1 MWKQRLWQQRWAS
14 LIGLGAIALT
24 GCEALP
30 VGSAPTPSPVAEQ
43 EIAAPAASAAAQPQ
57 TSLAPPKPQING
69 AVTFQKALDLAYGAA
84 KLTQSAQIPADWQYV
99 MSRWQDAIG
108 LLKVVPPQS
117 AEYAKA
123 QVKIQEYQ
131 RNLAYATQRST
142 AAIAS
147 PSTVAMQPL
156 SSAPIPAG
164 SSGSGSSQGSATV
177 PAPGIA
183 KDGSAS
189 TSSSGAGSDG
199 DSTAADPVADRNTE
213 APGSIAGT
221 APIVGRV
228 SGIPVIEVM
237 FDGRKFP
244 MMLDT
249 GASATV
255 ITPAMLAALGLQPHG
270 KINVTTPSDRRA
282 EMAISRVETVQAGG
296 ITANNL
302 DVAVAPSLEIGLLGQ
317 NFFGGYD
324 IIIRSN
330 QVEFH
335 NR

>member
-1 MWKQRLWQQRWAS
+1 MWKQRWAS

-30 VGSAPTPSPVAEQ
+30 FGAAPKPSPTAEQ
-43 EIAAPAASAAAQPQ
+43 AIATPAAPVAAQPQ
-57 TSLAPPKPQING
+57 KPSAPPKPSVDG
-69 AVTFQKALDLAYGAA
+69 AATFQKALDLAYGAA

-108 LLKVVPPQS
+108 LLKTVPSQS
-117 AEYAKA
+117 GEYAKA

-131 RNLAYATQRST
+131 RNLAYATLRST
-142 AAIAS
+142 ASATAA

-156 SSAPIPAG
+156 SSAPISAPTSDG
-164 SSGSGSSQGSATV
+164 TSQGAATV

-183 KDGSAS
+183 RDGTTADPSAGNDTAS
-189 TSSSGAGSDG
+189 ADNSPDRAGSPAG
-199 DSTAADPVADRNTE
+199 S
-213 APGSIAGT
+213 GSIAGT

-228 SGIPVIEVM
+228 SGIPVIEVL

-255 ITPAMLAALGLQPHG
+255 ITPSMMSALGLQPRG
-270 KINVTTPSDRRA
+270 KINVTTPSDRKA
-282 EMAISRVETVQAGG
+282 EMAITRVGNVQVGG
-296 ITANNL
+296 ITASDL

-330 QVEFH
+330 QIEFH